1 MPCHKLGTPSM
12 AFALPVQVGP
22 HIGAIDIVSC
32 AAIAVLTVFALCV
45 CGKSHNLSISVMA
58 YIQ

>member
-1 MPCHKLGTPSM
+1 M